1 MRTRFAPSPT
11 GYLHLGGARTAL
23 FNWLLARHHGGEFF
37 IRLEDS
43 DQVRSQFEYAEQILT
58 AFRWLGIESDA
69 AILRQSQRLQLYRD
83 HAELLIESGHAYRCL
98 CTPEQLDEMRAQQI
112 ARGDKPRYDGRYR
125 DRNIGADAGTHTI
138 RLKNPLE
145 GSVVFTDLV
154 HGAITTANAELDDLI
169 LIRSDGYPTYN
180 FCCVIDDHEQ
190 EITHVVR
197 GDDHIIN
204 SARQINIYQA
214 LGYKLPQFAHLPM
227 ILGADGKR
235 LSKRHAALS
244 VLEYQEA
251 GILPAALINYLAR
264 LGWSSGDTELFS
276 VAELIT
282 SFDFAGLQRSP
293 ASFDPVK
300 LQWVNQQ
307 HLQQLSLPQL
317 ADLLA
322 SRNLQPLVV
331 DTQSALALHHKR
343 ASNLQDLQEQLQYL
357 VSASISI
364 TPELRQEYATSAPLL
379 TELLSL
385 LQQLPAADWQADALM
400 AAIKAFAKAR
410 GVKMP
415 AVGMPLRVALTGSAQ
430 APAINA
436 ICALLGPDLSC
447 ARLQEF
453 IASADSK

>member
-11 GYLHLGGARTAL
+11 GYLHLGGARTTL

-43 DQVRSQFEYAEQILT
+43 DQARSQSEYAEQILT

-69 AILRQSQRLQLYRD
+69 PILRQSQRLQLYRD
-83 HAELLIESGHAYRCL
+83 HAERLIESGHAYRCL

-125 DRNIGADAGTHTI
+125 ERNVGADAGTHTI

-154 HGAITTANAELDDLI
+154 HGAITTANSELDDLI

-190 EITHVVR
+190 DITHVVR

-204 SARQINIYQA
+204 SARQINIYHA

-276 VAELIT
+276 VAELIA
-282 SFDFAGLQRSP
+282 SFDFTGLQRSP

-307 HLQQLSLPQL
+307 HLQQLSLAQL
-317 ADLLA
+317 AELLA
-322 SRNLQPLVV
+322 SRNSQPLVV
-331 DTQSALALHHKR
+331 DTQAALALHHKR
-343 ASNLQDLQEQLQYL
+343 ASNLQDLQEQMQYL

-364 TPELRQEYATSAPLL
+364 APELRQEYATSAPLL
-379 TELLSL
+379 TELLPV

-400 AAIKAFAKAR
+400 AAIKAFAKAQ

-436 ICALLGPDLSC
+436 ICALLGPDLTC
-447 ARLQEF
+447 ARLREF
-453 IASADSK
+453 IEEALS